1 VRTTQRVA
9 TPRGL
14 IALLIAAFLIGNS
27 GTAIATAQDNP
38 IGRNS
43 FTSSKFGT
51 QIDWS
56 RDWIVDR
63 DQSALEQSRDI
74 LFLSAVDFEAV
85 VFIELRSQ
93 KSFRTAEQALEAF
106 LSRLGTAE
114 ALNISNDNTAIYPP
128 NLTYQEGRK
137 VDDITTFI
145 QGQVTDTAMMISA
158 IVAVPDIQEEA
169 FDLATSTITVDGVP
183 LFEFK
188 PLCDSSSSGPQAT
201 PAASS
206 GSDKTAGFGK
216 QDEATPGATS
226 DCVAIPVSTA
236 TAGSTPT
243 PTPTSSGGKTAG
255 LNDDTYNAPTFDVSF
270 DYNTN
275 DWVLTDNLAAADNDG
290 RDTVQLDSVDFASTL
305 VIESYDGHGGRAS
318 TCIDLS
324 LREWGILPGE
334 NEVLTDSD
342 GNELVGSTRGRVW
355 GAYAF
360 TYVDMSGEDEAEI
373 ELNAYVECRA
383 MPGGKGVV
391 VITLLSQP
399 GDFLDAYDNLQP
411 ILGSLRV
418 G

>member
-1 VRTTQRVA
+1 MRTTQRVS

-14 IALLIAAFLIGNS
+14 IALLIAAFLIGS
-27 GTAIATAQDNP
+27 SETAIATAQENP

-56 RDWIVDR
+56 RDWVVDR

-74 LFLSAVDFEAV
+74 LFLNAVDFDAAI
-85 VFIELRSQ
+85 FIELRSQ
-93 KSFRTAEQALEAF
+93 KSFRTADQALEAF

-114 ALNISNDNTAIYPP
+114 ALNISNDNTASYPP

-137 VDDITTFI
+137 VDDVTTYI
-145 QGQVTDTAMMISA
+145 QAQVTDTAMMISA
-158 IVAVPDIQEEA
+158 IVAVPDTQEDA

-188 PLCDSSSSGPQAT
+188 PLCD
-201 PAASS
+201 AASTGTSAAPIAS
-206 GSDKTAGFGK
+206 GGSNKTAGFGK
-216 QDEATPGATS
+216 QDDATPTTAS

-255 LNDDTYNAPTFDVSF
+255 LNDDTYTAPTFDVSF
-270 DYNTN
+270 NYNTN
-275 DWVLTDNLAAADNDG
+275 DWELTDDLAAADNDG
-290 RDTVQLDSVDFASTL
+290 RDTVQLDSIDLASTL

-334 NEVLTDSD
+334 NEVLTDSN

-360 TYVDMSGEDEAEI
+360 TFVDTSTESDEEI

-383 MPGGKGVV
+383 MPGGQGVV

-399 GDFLDAYDNLQP
+399 DDFLDAYEALQP
-411 ILGSLRV
+411 ILSSLRI